1 MMVMVMVMV
10 MVMQSG
16 DGGGMVGKHNR
27 MPTMSER
34 SLAPD
39 YTGTPHLLTD
49 ELQSMSTKLLALRE
63 LDAVMIERLR
73 LFGYLCPQCLCLC
86 LCSFRIPVKSMP
98 SRKQTF
104 FYVDAC
110 QCYNAFVCMPI
121 TYICF
126 LPLLR
131 VLCLVRLYVRSHLC
145 TSRQSC
151 LHVLQQMVIPSTPSG
166 GASWPR

>member
-1 MMVMVMVMV
+1 MAMAMV

-16 DGGGMVGKHNR
+16 AGGGTVGKHNR

-86 LCSFRIPVKSMP
+86 LCSFRTCHP
-98 SRKQTF
+98 SE
-104 FYVDAC
+104 VH
-110 QCYNAFVCMPI
+110 AFKEADRSSTSTRISAIMH
-121 TYICF
+121 
-126 LPLLR
+126 
-131 VLCLVRLYVRSHLC
+131 LYVCLSRTSSSFPCLQCFASFAYTFDHICAHPGKVVC
-145 TSRQSC
+145 TCCSR
-151 LHVLQQMVIPSTPSG
+151 
-166 GASWPR
+166 W